1 MLCDSHS
8 LKPSSSIVGTR
19 PVGFIF
25 RYSGVLLTP
34 KCKPA
39 SMRSYL
45 RPSSSAAHSAFLT
58 LTELTRPQ
66 IFNIKKFLKAGR
78 LTIPARVARCE
89 IAAVEL
95 PEELRG
101 AELVV
106 VVHGDDPV
114 PAALQLGER
123 LRGEIAL
130 LDA

>member
-34 KCKPA
+34 KCRPA

-45 RPSSSAAHSAFLT
+45 RPSSSAAQSAFFT

-66 IFNIKKFLKAGR
+66 IFSMVLESYCLSISARIAGR
-78 LTIPARVARCE
+78 EV
-89 IAAVEL
+89 AAVEL
-95 PEELRG
+95 PDELRG

-106 VVHGDDPV
+106 VVHGHDPV
-114 PAALQLGER
+114 PAALQLR
-123 LRGEIAL
+123 DRR
-130 LDA
+130 